1 MRRCRYEGWRYRNSD
16 GTFIFLFK
24 TTFTVSKFQAGDSA
38 SMTPSTATFRI
49 MIVIPQKKIMEFK
62 DTLNYRQSIR
72 IFKDKTIPKD
82 DLRDIIRLAEKAPSW
97 TNSQPWRVH
106 IATGESLQ
114 KIKED
119 HLRHYELGI
128 HGKPDFPYAPR
139 DSWDQLSQL
148 NSFKWSSELGSF
160 LGEDSEQMGYSNTH
174 LFDATA
180 IVYLTL
186 PKKGSIWSIYDLGA
200 FGQTL
205 ALTAADKRIDSVV
218 AYEFY

>member
-1 MRRCRYEGWRYRNSD
+1 
-16 GTFIFLFK
+16 
-24 TTFTVSKFQAGDSA
+24 
-38 SMTPSTATFRI
+38 
-49 MIVIPQKKIMEFK
+49 MEFK

-72 IFKDKTIPKD
+72 IFKDKAIPED
-82 DLRDIIRLAEKAPSW
+82 DLRDIVQLAEKTPSW

-148 NSFKWSSELGSF
+148 NSFKWSSELGTF
-160 LGEDSEQMGYSNTH
+160 LGEDGEQMGYSNTH
-174 LFDATA
+174 LFDAAA

-186 PKKGSIWSIYDLGA
+186 PKKGSMWSVYDLGA

-205 ALTAADKRIDSVV
+205 ALAAADKRIDSVV
-218 AYEFY
+218 AYEFIKYPDSLRKILGVSNDTNFVMGIGLGYRDNKYKINKFRSSRDKVDEILNIHK